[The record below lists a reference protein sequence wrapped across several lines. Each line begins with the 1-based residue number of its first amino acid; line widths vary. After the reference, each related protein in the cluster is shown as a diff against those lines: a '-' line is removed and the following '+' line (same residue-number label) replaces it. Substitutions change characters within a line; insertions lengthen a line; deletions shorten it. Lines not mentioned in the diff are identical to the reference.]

1 MELVTTAIFC
11 LALCLPAVL
20 VFTAAS
26 AWRAKLR
33 RPRLFVVTAL
43 ALLYLLAG
51 YLATRPIQT
60 HAVMF
65 KQDASQ
71 ELQQDLFN
79 PWLRFALL
87 TLVGSAT
94 ASGAVLLFL
103 RRLCPNRVRCSATSG
118 RSREAAFRRLGNRWN
133 EEGNCANREVSGLR

>member
-1 MELVTTAIFC
+1 MTGLGLAMIVPVSEGVSVERVTIAIFC
-11 LALCLPAVL
+11 LAFCLPAVL

-33 RPRLFVVTAL
+33 RPRLFVVMAL

-65 KQDASQ
+65 KLDASQ
-71 ELQQDLFN
+71 ELQQDPFD
-79 PWLRFALL
+79 PWLRLALL
-87 TLVGSAT
+87 TLAGLAT
-94 ASGAVLLFL
+94 ASGVVLLFL
-103 RRLCPNRVRCSATSG
+103 RRLM
-118 RSREAAFRRLGNRWN
+118 SR
-133 EEGNCANREVSGLR
+133 